1 MKESLILEL
10 LNGAFFVLAFCA
22 SCVFTHYLWVK
33 REYGYK
39 ALTPAIALTCIFY
52 GETWLRGMF
61 WYVRQ
66 NLNNG
71 IQMQPSNTLLML
83 ASVTVITGILCSI
96 RVFSPSEWGNRGW
109 VTSLIIT
116 IVFLSWSAFT

>member
-10 LNGAFFVLAFCA
+10 LNGAFFILALCA
-22 SCVFTHYLWVK
+22 SIVFTHYLWVK
-33 REYGYK
+33 RKFGYN

-52 GETWLRGMF
+52 GEMILRGMF

-66 NLNNG
+66 QLNNG
-71 IQMQPSNTLLML
+71 IPMQQSNTVLIIGSL
-83 ASVTVITGILCSI
+83 VITTGILCSI
-96 RVFSPSEWGNRGW
+96 RVFSPTEWGNRGW

-116 IVFLSWSAFT
+116 ILFLCWSAYI